1 MDDDFAKDAS
11 EFETFAEYKADVKAK
26 IEARHGAEAE
36 VRLAEQL
43 TKALTDNVEAE
54 IPEAL
59 IDREKEN
66 LVREYDYQLRS
77 QGLSLDMILKY
88 TGMSLDDVRAR
99 YGDMATI
106 NVKKQLA
113 LEEIVKAENIEASD
127 EEVEKK
133 YNEMAEQFGM
143 KVEDVKSRISV
154 DDLAYDVKSIKA
166 FELVKENAKITE
178 KAVTAEEL
186 EKLNAPET
194 TEKSE
199 EKPEETEEKPE
210 ETEEKP
216 KKKTTR
222 KPRAKKT
229 AEPADVPTEE

>member
-1 MDDDFAKDAS
+1 MTDDFAKDAS

-99 YGDMATI
+99 Y
-106 NVKKQLA
+106 
-113 LEEIVKAENIEASD
+113 
-127 EEVEKK
+127 
-133 YNEMAEQFGM
+133 
-143 KVEDVKSRISV
+143 R
-154 DDLAYDVKSIKA
+154 
-166 FELVKENAKITE
+166 
-178 KAVTAEEL
+178 
-186 EKLNAPET
+186 
-194 TEKSE
+194 
-199 EKPEETEEKPE
+199 
-210 ETEEKP
+210 
-216 KKKTTR
+216 
-222 KPRAKKT
+222 
-229 AEPADVPTEE
+229 